1 MVETFNDVEV
11 REPAIQIAGRFLG
24 IVVFLVGIA
33 MLGLTFS
40 LAYQA
45 FQNTDLLIPVALLE
59 KEPPPSL
66 LTAVVIPVT
75 LKLILLFAMGYL
87 GSLIA
92 ARGAYLFFS
101 AKREV
106 RRAITG
112 D

>member
-1 MVETFNDVEV
+1 MVETFTDVET

-33 MLGLTFS
+33 MLGLAFS
-40 LAYQA
+40 LAYRA
-45 FQNTDLLIPVALLE
+45 FNEPDLLIPMQDLTRITATM
-59 KEPPPSL
+59 PSL
-66 LTAVVIPVT
+66 VYLRIV
-75 LKLILLFAMGYL
+75 LKLVLLFAMGYI
-87 GSLIA
+87 GSLVA